1 MGLRRQMSKILVTDL
16 SRAIARSGL
25 LPSTAQFFIAYLK
38 AHTSE
43 LKKLLPRAGIS
54 KDGIPLELAQNF
66 DPNDGAFVLIHLCFT
81 SPEFGGGGL
90 PARRNIPFQLGDR
103 RDSVRA
109 PKVDSFLTVRPWDRD
124 VLAVNA
130 TDLTIEWMSG
140 VSLIDLEARFG
151 RLRSGVLRDMYRTLV
166 GHLTGFADI
175 LVGMVIASDA
185 GKLGGDYAW
194 VVKER
199 GLLFRVIRRV
209 RQIARSVVHGV
220 PEEVLWLAELADANN
235 RGLCRRPEIVAFHN
249 RNLRA
254 LEEVVDPGRKTDL
267 IDALKEAR
275 TNPERWKIIRAGAI
289 QYRAERTERRKA
301 SQTRRL
307 DKDCEKTVTDYYA
320 KRGVPFEAVLDGC
333 LRALSI
339 KIIDRDDESKRGMS
353 FPDFVLEVA
362 GRKIVLEC
370 KSSDG
375 ASDVSLGEASEVFK
389 KAGIHNFKL
398 EPLVTVCQ
406 PYAATDV
413 PRKIE
418 ASDRLTI
425 VNAEDLAE
433 ALVRLHLRRLDPLRF
448 VNWLTTPGQAR
459 YEELAT

>member
-1 MGLRRQMSKILVTDL
+1 MGLRRQVSKIVVTDL

-43 LKKLLPRAGIS
+43 LTKLLPRAGVS
-54 KDGIPLELAQNF
+54 KDGVPLELGKEF
-66 DPNDGAFVLIHLCFT
+66 DPNDAAFVLIHLCFT
-81 SPEFGGGGL
+81 SPEFGGGGIS
-90 PARRNIPFQLGDR
+90 ARRNIPFQLGDR

-109 PKVDSFLTVRPWDRD
+109 PKVDAFLAVRPWDRD

-130 TDLTIEWMSG
+130 TDLTIEWICG

-175 LVGMVIASDA
+175 LVGMVVASDA
-185 GKLGGDYAW
+185 GKLGSDYAW
-194 VVKER
+194 VAKER
-199 GLLFRVIRRV
+199 GILFRVIRRA

-235 RGLCRRPEIVAFHN
+235 RGLCRRPEVVAFYK

-275 TNPERWKIIRAGAI
+275 TNPERWKIIRAGAM
-289 QYRAERTERRKA
+289 QYRSERTERRKA
-301 SQTRRL
+301 SQIRRL
-307 DKDCEKTVTDYYA
+307 GKDCEKTVVDYYA
-320 KRGVPFEAVLDGC
+320 KRGVPFETVLDSC
-333 LRALSI
+333 IRALSI
-339 KIIDRDDESKRGMS
+339 KILDRDDESKKGKS
-353 FPDFVLEVA
+353 FPDFVIELDGKKV
-362 GRKIVLEC
+362 VLEC

-375 ASDVSLGEASEVFK
+375 AADISLGEASEVFK
-389 KAGIHNFKL
+389 KAGIHNFNT

-418 ASDRLTI
+418 ASDRLTV

-433 ALVRLHLRRLDPLRF
+433 ALVRLHSRKLDQGRF
-448 VNWLTTPGQAR
+448 LNWLTTPGQAR
-459 YEELAT
+459 YEELTT